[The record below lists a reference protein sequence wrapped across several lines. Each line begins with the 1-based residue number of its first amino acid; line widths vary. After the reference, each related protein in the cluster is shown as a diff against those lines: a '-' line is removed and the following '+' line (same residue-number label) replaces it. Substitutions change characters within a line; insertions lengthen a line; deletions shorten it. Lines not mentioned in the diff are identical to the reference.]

1 MREPNLVDTLRRLW
15 SDRRF
20 IAKAGLVGAVVATVI
35 AVAIPARYQS
45 TTRLMPPDSQK
56 NGSAALAM
64 LAAKGEGE
72 VGTLAS
78 NLLDVKGA
86 GPLFIG
92 VMQSRTVQDRLIQRF
107 DLRKVYRLKL
117 QRDAREE
124 LAENTDISE
133 DRKSGVIS
141 LTVTDKSP
149 QRAAALA
156 QAYVE
161 ELDKLTAELN
171 TSAAHRERVFLEER
185 LATVKSDL
193 DSASK
198 QLSEFSSKNR
208 TLDIS
213 EQGKAMVSAAATLEG
228 QLMATEAQLSE
239 LKQIYTDSNFR
250 VRSLQGLAS
259 ELRRQLSK
267 MVGTNVDPGGTATGA
282 DSGSSGNQELMVPI
296 RNLPQLGLTYYDL
309 FRTIKIKETVFLTLT
324 KQYELARVEE
334 AKEIPVVRVLDP
346 ANVPERKSTPQRL
359 LIILT
364 GAVLGCV
371 FCSVYL
377 LASFRW
383 QGMESE
389 SPTRALAL
397 ELRHGL
403 IEDFRSIRNRIPK
416 IKGNSNGASAGDG
429 HSTS

>member
-1 MREPNLVDTLRRLW
+1 
-15 SDRRF
+15 
-20 IAKAGLVGAVVATVI
+20 
-35 AVAIPARYQS
+35 
-45 TTRLMPPDSQK
+45 
-56 NGSAALAM
+56 
-64 LAAKGEGE
+64 
-72 VGTLAS
+72 
-78 NLLDVKGA
+78 
-86 GPLFIG
+86 
-92 VMQSRTVQDRLIQRF
+92 
-107 DLRKVYRLKL
+107 
-117 QRDAREE
+117 
-124 LAENTDISE
+124 
-133 DRKSGVIS
+133 
-141 LTVTDKSP
+141 
-149 QRAAALA
+149 
-156 QAYVE
+156 
-161 ELDKLTAELN
+161 
-171 TSAAHRERVFLEER
+171 
-185 LATVKSDL
+185 
-193 DSASK
+193 
-198 QLSEFSSKNR
+198 
-208 TLDIS
+208 
-213 EQGKAMVSAAATLEG
+213 
-228 QLMATEAQLSE
+228 MATEAQLSE

-267 MVGTNVDPGGTATGA
+267 MVGNNVDPGGAATGT

-296 RNLPQLGLTYYDL
+296 RNLPHLGLTYYDL

-334 AKEIPVVRVLDP
+334 AKEIPVVRVLDS

-416 IKGNSNGASAGDG
+416 IKGNSNGASGDG